1 MCSHSLKRILAKF
14 PPTPQ
19 HLKLAHTITL
29 NLLNSTTTTIPCLA
43 PHVAY
48 RVLSHPSL
56 PPRSCLAFF
65 HLLNP
70 NPDLTA
76 HLILLFRLFQAQNF
90 ASFKSTL
97 NSLLTQAQIKHPV
110 SSLIS
115 LLDHYQFQ
123 SHPNFLRTLCDI
135 LFRLCA
141 DNGMFQDAFN
151 VFDYGTAKAS
161 LIEPRSCFVLLLAF
175 KKRAHFHLCEPFFRR
190 MVDSAR
196 VDIGVQ
202 SLTLVVD
209 VLCRNGDVERAK
221 ALIHE
226 MAARGVVTP
235 NVFTYNTLLNACVA
249 RKDRNG
255 VGEVL
260 ALMEREGVV
269 LSLASYTILIQWH
282 AGCGRIRE
290 AEKLFDEMRERNVE
304 MDVYVYTSM
313 ISWNCREGNVRRA
326 LALFDEMISRGVAP
340 NARTFGALISGV
352 CKAGEMEA
360 AQILLEEMQS
370 KGVDLNGVIFNTMMD
385 GYCRRGMVD
394 DAFRLKVIMEGK
406 GLEPDVFTYSTL
418 ASGLCR
424 LHRYE
429 EAKGMLNVMV
439 ERGVALNVVTCT
451 LFIEIYCKE
460 GSLAEAE
467 RFLRNME
474 KKGVVP
480 NVVTYNTLIDAF
492 SKKEKVK
499 RAHMLKAEMIE
510 KGLLPDVFTYT
521 SLIHGECIVG
531 RVDEALKIFNEML
544 VKGISGNVKTYTAII
559 SGLSKEGRADEA
571 FKFYDE
577 MTRMGLTPDDRVFAA
592 LVGSLHKSS
601 SHAGAEQNEFGE
613 LKTDTSDTSSWS
625 NTGLSSSHRKAA
637 RT

>member
-360 AQILLEEMQS
+360 AQILLEEMQ
-370 KGVDLNGVIFNTMMD
+370 M
-385 GYCRRGMVD
+385 
-394 DAFRLKVIMEGK
+394 
-406 GLEPDVFTYSTL
+406 
-418 ASGLCR
+418 
-424 LHRYE
+424 
-429 EAKGMLNVMV
+429 
-439 ERGVALNVVTCT
+439 ALNVVTCT